1 MRMWNTWREMEELR
15 RSIDQL
21 FNGFTPTA
29 PRPQS
34 RFVFLPGH
42 SARAYPSINIHEDAD
57 HYYVYAVAPGVDPQS
72 LDISVMG
79 AALTIKGEKKRND
92 KDVKPEAYHRS
103 ERAEGKFIRTVELP
117 TDVKAEHVSAE
128 YKNGLLTIT
137 LPKAEE
143 AKSKAVAV
151 KVA

>member
-1 MRMWNTWREMEELR
+1 MWNTWREMEELR

-21 FNGFTPTA
+21 FNGFPA
-29 PRPQS
+29 PAAKRQN

-79 AALTIKGEKKRND
+79 AALTIKGEKKRNEE
-92 KDVKPEAYHRS
+92 DVKPEAYHRS

-117 TDVKAEHVSAE
+117 TEVKAEGVAAE

-137 LPKAEE
+137 LPKADE
-143 AKSKAVAV
+143 AKPKAIVV